1 MASLGELERA
11 VMDLLWAGQEA
22 ATANTLR
29 DLLAQS
35 TRRPG
40 RHRRPRRQGPGRHD
54 GADRALPARAEGP
67 RGARTRHPPAPLPGR
82 LQPRRPHRG
91 TDARGPRLRPRPRG
105 RAGPLHWIRLRD
117 VRRIPCA
124 NCWATANDRM
134 FWTSYFLAVLAI
146 VLAWPVPILLSR
158 AQWPA
163 RSPFHGHAALAGHRP
178 CRWPVHDRRHAGLRP
193 GTGRGQPAWPASGPW
208 PAWCSGTN
216 PPRRW
221 DSGTSSRSSAAA
233 LLTAHLVFTLLLTY
247 YKIQRQ
253 RRRHRELL
261 ALLAS
266 PSGRRPRTMVISH
279 DSPVAYCLP
288 GGARSV
294 TVLSDGLMAALEP
307 AELRAVLIHE
317 NAHLS
322 QRHHLL
328 LWAFAAWRQ
337 ALPWL
342 PTTRLAQEAGQ
353 LADRDAGRR
362 RRPQDRKQG
371 HPDQG
376 DRHRGQRLS
385 RQSRRRVTRRHSAS
399 LASSGLDAAQPAPPA
414 APVRRR

>member
-1 MASLGELERA
+1 
-11 VMDLLWAGQEA
+11 
-22 ATANTLR
+22 
-29 DLLAQS
+29 
-35 TRRPG
+35 
-40 RHRRPRRQGPGRHD
+40 
-54 GADRALPARAEGP
+54 
-67 RGARTRHPPAPLPGR
+67 
-82 LQPRRPHRG
+82 
-91 TDARGPRLRPRPRG
+91 
-105 RAGPLHWIRLRD
+105 
-117 VRRIPCA
+117 
-124 NCWATANDRM
+124 M

-158 AQWPA
+158 AHWPA
-163 RSPFHGHAALAGHRP
+163 RSPFTAMLLWQAIALAGGLSMIGAMLVYGLEP
-178 CRWPVHDRRHAGLRP
+178 IGDNLLAGLRALAGMVFNNAP
-193 GTGRGQPAWPASGPW
+193 TTDLGFWHIFAL
-208 PAWCSGTN
+208 
-216 PPRRW
+216 
-221 DSGTSSRSSAAA
+221 SAAA

-261 ALLAS
+261 DLLAS
-266 PSGRRPRTMVISH
+266 PSADGPGTMVISV

-342 PTTRLAQEAGQ
+342 PTTRLAQEAVNSLIEM
-353 LADRDAGRR
+353 LADDVALKTESKATLIKAIAIVASGSPGAPAGRLAFSEPGLSDVDSGQPGATGGSGSAR
-362 RRPQDRKQG
+362 TTASRVSRLLSPQPPLPEALRAA
-371 HPDQG
+371 
-376 DRHRGQRLS
+376 
-385 RQSRRRVTRRHSAS
+385 V
-399 LASSGLDAAQPAPPA
+399 LAACLLLLALPTALLLVPGLLG
-414 APVRRR
+414 

>member
-1 MASLGELERA
+1 
-11 VMDLLWAGQEA
+11 
-22 ATANTLR
+22 
-29 DLLAQS
+29 
-35 TRRPG
+35 
-40 RHRRPRRQGPGRHD
+40 
-54 GADRALPARAEGP
+54 
-67 RGARTRHPPAPLPGR
+67 
-82 LQPRRPHRG
+82 
-91 TDARGPRLRPRPRG
+91 
-105 RAGPLHWIRLRD
+105 
-117 VRRIPCA
+117 
-124 NCWATANDRM
+124 M

-163 RSPFHGHAALAGHRP
+163 RSPSTAMLLWQAIALAGGLSMIGAMLVYGLE
-178 CRWPVHDRRHAGLRP
+178 PVGDNLLAGLRSLAGMVFRNEP
-193 GTGRGQPAWPASGPW
+193 TTDLGFWHIFAL
-208 PAWCSGTN
+208 
-216 PPRRW
+216 
-221 DSGTSSRSSAAA
+221 SAAA
-233 LLTAHLVFTLLLTY
+233 LLSAHLVFTLLLTY

-266 PSGRRPRTMVISH
+266 PSADAARTMVISH

-307 AELRAVLIHE
+307 DELRAVLSHE

-342 PTTRLAQEAGQ
+342 PTTRLAQEAVNSLIEM
-353 LADRDAGRR
+353 LADDVALKTASRATLIRAIAIVASGSATAGAVPAPAARMSF
-362 RRPQDRKQG
+362 G
-371 HPDQG
+371 
-376 DRHRGQRLS
+376 
-385 RQSRRRVTRRHSAS
+385 TAE
-399 LASSGLDAAQPAPPA
+399 ADAAQPGATGGAGAMVTTASRVSRLLSPRPPLPEPLRYA
-414 APVRRR
+414 VLGACLLLLAVPTALLIVPGLLG

>member
-1 MASLGELERA
+1 
-11 VMDLLWAGQEA
+11 
-22 ATANTLR
+22 
-29 DLLAQS
+29 
-35 TRRPG
+35 
-40 RHRRPRRQGPGRHD
+40 
-54 GADRALPARAEGP
+54 
-67 RGARTRHPPAPLPGR
+67 
-82 LQPRRPHRG
+82 
-91 TDARGPRLRPRPRG
+91 
-105 RAGPLHWIRLRD
+105 
-117 VRRIPCA
+117 
-124 NCWATANDRM
+124 M
-134 FWTSYFLAVLAI
+134 FWTSWFLAVLAI

-163 RSPFHGHAALAGHRP
+163 RSPFTAMLLWQAIALAGGLSMIGAMLVYGLEP
-178 CRWPVHDRRHAGLRP
+178 AGGTLLAGLESLAGMVFLNAP
-193 GTGRGQPAWPASGPW
+193 TTVLGFWHIFAL
-208 PAWCSGTN
+208 
-216 PPRRW
+216 
-221 DSGTSSRSSAAA
+221 SAAA

-253 RRRHRELL
+253 RHRHRELL

-266 PSGRRPRTMVISH
+266 PSADGPKTMVLNL

-342 PTTRLAQEAGQ
+342 PTTRLAQEAVNSLIEM
-353 LADRDAGRR
+353 LADDVALKTESRATLIKAIAIVASGSPAGAAGRLAFGDPELPDVDAGQPGATGGTGSAGTTASRVSR
-362 RRPQDRKQG
+362 LLSPQ
-371 HPDQG
+371 PPLTEPL
-376 DRHRGQRLS
+376 RLA
-385 RQSRRRVTRRHSAS
+385 V
-399 LASSGLDAAQPAPPA
+399 LAACLLLLAVPTALLVVPGLLG
-414 APVRRR
+414 

>member
-1 MASLGELERA
+1 
-11 VMDLLWAGQEA
+11 
-22 ATANTLR
+22 
-29 DLLAQS
+29 
-35 TRRPG
+35 
-40 RHRRPRRQGPGRHD
+40 
-54 GADRALPARAEGP
+54 
-67 RGARTRHPPAPLPGR
+67 
-82 LQPRRPHRG
+82 
-91 TDARGPRLRPRPRG
+91 
-105 RAGPLHWIRLRD
+105 
-117 VRRIPCA
+117 
-124 NCWATANDRM
+124 M
-134 FWTSYFLAVLAI
+134 FWTSWFLAVLAI

-163 RSPFHGHAALAGHRP
+163 RSPFTAMLLWQAIALAGGLSMIGAMLVYGLEP
-178 CRWPVHDRRHAGLRP
+178 IGDNLLAGLRGLAGMVLFNAP
-193 GTGRGQPAWPASGPW
+193 TTALGFWHLFAL
-208 PAWCSGTN
+208 
-216 PPRRW
+216 
-221 DSGTSSRSSAAA
+221 SAAA

-247 YKIQRQ
+247 YRIERQ

-266 PSGRRPRTMVISH
+266 PSNDGPGTVVINH

-342 PTTRLAQEAGQ
+342 PTTRLAQEAVSSLIEMLADDVALRTESKATLIKAIAIVASGPSGAAGSGSVFDGGQ
-353 LADRDAGRR
+353 LPLAAADGLAADGIPDGVSGASGGAGSARTTASR
-362 RRPQDRKQG
+362 VS
-371 HPDQG
+371 
-376 DRHRGQRLS
+376 RLLS
-385 RQSRRRVTRRHSAS
+385 PKEPLPAS
-399 LASSGLDAAQPAPPA
+399 LRALVLAGCLLLLALPTALLIVPGLLG
-414 APVRRR
+414 